1 MTSSVGGTT
10 LHLSDVLSTEAFDDV
25 INVADEVVINVGET
39 IKTFV
44 EREFQVK
51 NLFLAK
57 PVLLSRLKPP
67 ALDR

>member
-10 LHLSDVLSTEAFDDV
+10 LHLSDILSTEAFDDV
-25 INVADEVVINVGET
+25 IDVADDLVLNVGEA

-57 PVLLSRLKPP
+57 PVLLSRLTPP
-67 ALDR
+67 AVDR